1 MRYNVLL
8 WDRHSIPVRSVA
20 ILLRPEAD
28 GREMTGR
35 MEERLPWQQVNL
47 KFEYEVIRLWELS
60 PEVILAGG
68 LGTLPLLPL
77 TNVKRSELP
86 GLIREMEGR
95 IQREASPSDAERLW
109 TATYVLLGL
118 EYDRA
123 YASALLQGV
132 CSMRESVTYQAILE
146 EGREEGLEKGR
157 AVGREEGRQEGHK
170 EGRAAE
176 ARRIVL
182 TLGTKRFGRPSVKVR
197 KMIENIDDPDV
208 VERLAARLLDV
219 ESWADL
225 LDIL

>member
-1 MRYNVLL
+1 N
-8 WDRHSIPVRSVA
+8 
-20 ILLRPEAD
+20 LR
-28 GREMTGR
+28 
-35 MEERLPWQQVNL
+35 
-47 KFEYEVIRLWELS
+47 FEYEVIRLWELS

-109 TATYVLLGL
+109 TATYVLMGL

-123 YASALLQGV
+123 YASALLKGV

-146 EGREEGLEKGR
+146 EGREEGREEGLVAGLEKGR
-157 AVGREEGRQEGHK
+157 SS
-170 EGRAAE
+170 E

-197 KMIENIDDPDV
+197 KSIETIADPDV
-208 VERLAARLLDV
+208 LERLATRLLDV
-219 ESWADL
+219 ESWAEL
-225 LDIL
+225 LNNS